1 MPRKN
6 KGCDLHMKRR
16 SDVASKSKS
25 RCEKKDQFR
34 YVHLT
39 LSGRA
44 LDPDRVTESLGIHPS
59 SSCRRGDNCGRNRRA
74 VLGCWS
80 LDGRPTQSRIE
91 TQIRSILKRLEP
103 VKREFRALVEG
114 GRVEHA
120 YVTISCTPSDCV
132 PVACYYLPSGL
143 VKELALLG
151 IGVEFSVHVR
161 ERFEEAIRLHTGQRR
176 HP

>member
-1 MPRKN
+1 
-6 KGCDLHMKRR
+6 MKRQ
-16 SDVASKSKS
+16 SNVASTSSS
-25 RCEKKDQFR
+25 RCDKKDQFR

-59 SSCRRGDNCGRNRRA
+59 SSCRRGDKYGRSRRA

-103 VKREFRALVEG
+103 VKEEFRGLVEG
-114 GRVEHA
+114 GSVEHA

-132 PVACYYLPSGL
+132 AVACYYLPSGL
-143 VKELALLG
+143 VNEFAMLG
-151 IGVEFSVHVR
+151 IGVEFSVHIP
-161 ERFEEAIRLHTGQRR
+161 ERFRAYPNKH
-176 HP
+176 